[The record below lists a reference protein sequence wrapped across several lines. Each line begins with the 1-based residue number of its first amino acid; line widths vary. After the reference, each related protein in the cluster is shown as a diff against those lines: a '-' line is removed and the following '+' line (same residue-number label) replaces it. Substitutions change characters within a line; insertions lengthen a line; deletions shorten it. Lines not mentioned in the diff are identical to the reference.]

1 MVGMPITVFKLE
13 LVGVSI
19 CPRNKAIKGEK
30 PDHSFKFET
39 QISIYFGRDTFKNIF
54 EDKE

>member
-13 LVGVSI
+13 LVEVSI

-54 EDKE
+54 